1 VILPGDLPAPASA
14 YLRAV
19 LDADL
24 RLLSI
29 AERLRQHWT
38 AHAAARG
45 LTGAQVKVLLALAP
59 GEAVP
64 MRELA
69 TRLDYDASNLTTL
82 TERLRARGMVRH
94 DSDPADRR
102 VKALALTEAGRQARD
117 EFWAGLIADPG
128 PLAQLSESDARS
140 LAHLLRK
147 VETTAGD

>member
-1 VILPGDLPAPASA
+1 VVLPGDLPAPASA

-64 MRELA
+64 MRELRQKFLELPQQRA
-69 TRLDYDASNLTTL
+69 LRQPVLTGLVPPAELGGTPENQISFPLDKQSLPIPKHSGTSIST
-82 TERLRARGMVRH
+82 
-94 DSDPADRR
+94 
-102 VKALALTEAGRQARD
+102 
-117 EFWAGLIADPG
+117 DPG
-128 PLAQLSESDARS
+128 FAQS
-140 LAHLLRK
+140 LLLRILRQTK
-147 VETTAGD
+147 PP